1 MTKRTYTGSTDA
13 RGNVRRM
20 GTLKFMDYCTF
31 LFGVQSIGIYSDR
44 GMRSDPSKK
53 SVHATWRA
61 IDLKGTK
68 DQRKALNEFLVAH
81 ADLLGIEEIHS
92 YDGTGVPLKCEKWG
106 AGWRC
111 DRDAWKVWTAKANGG
126 TPGADW
132 THVEIDPAHADSVAL
147 VDQAFAQIFK
157 Q

>member
-1 MTKRTYTGSTDA
+1 
-13 RGNVRRM
+13 M

-31 LFGVQSIGIYSDR
+31 LFGVKNIGIYADR

-53 SVHATWRA
+53 STHATWRA
-61 IDLKGTK
+61 MEEL
-68 DQRKALNEFLVAH
+68 H
-81 ADLLGIEEIHS
+81 A
-92 YDGTGVPLKCEKWG
+92 YDGTGVPLKCGKWG

-111 DRDAWKVWTAKANGG
+111 DRDAWKVWTDKANGG

-132 THVEIDPAHADSVAL
+132 THIEIDPAHADSVAL

>member
-20 GTLKFMDYCTF
+20 GTLRFMDYCTF
-31 LFGVQSIGIYSDR
+31 LFGVKNIGIYSDR

-81 ADLLGIEEIHS
+81 ADLLGIEEIHA
-92 YDGTGVPLKCEKWG
+92 YDGTGVPLKCGKWG